1 MKTETTEKR
10 LFQYALTFKKGILI
24 GIICL
29 MIATGME
36 LAGPLIAKKIIDDH
50 IVGIEGVWHQIAEK
64 KDEKTIYYQDK
75 YYKRSD
81 RESANDHIIGKATL
95 IQIDKNYY
103 FVNREVPLTGKR
115 SVNGDQVTIQTPE
128 GPIKASGQKLS
139 LTDLAQFIKPEKR
152 PIMLL
157 LGLYVL
163 LLVVAGLF
171 QFFQTYMLQKSS
183 NQIVKKMR
191 NDVFSHIQRLPIQ
204 YFVKRP
210 AGTIVARVTNDTE
223 AIRDLYERVLSIVI
237 TSFIYMFGVY
247 IAMFFLDAKLAAL
260 CLLAIPLIYIW
271 MRLYKIYGSKFNQV
285 IRSTNSK
292 INGNINEFIQG
303 MPIIQAFSREKQT
316 KKEFEILN
324 TRHFT
329 YQRKLLKLNALTS
342 HNLVTF
348 FRNMT
353 FVVFI
358 WHFGSFSLEPGSV
371 VSIGLLYAFVDY
383 LTRLFGPINNI
394 VNQLPLLEQARVAG
408 GRVFQL
414 MDEEIEDVNH
424 IRIPRYQGNISFENV
439 SFAYDDEY
447 VLHDISFNIKSGET
461 AAFVGHT
468 GSGKS
473 SLMNLLFRFYDP
485 QKGKIFIDNHN
496 IKEWSRQQVRSHM
509 GIVLQDPFLFS
520 GTVLSNVT
528 MNDERISREQAIAA
542 LKAVGADRFIEKLP
556 KGYDAEVT
564 EGGTTFSLGERQL
577 ISFAR
582 ALAFDPAILVLDE
595 ATANIDTESE
605 TLIQEAL
612 KVLKKGRTTLV
623 IAHRLSTIRDAD
635 TIFVLEHGKIK
646 ESGNHHELLEQK
658 GIYSEMYRMQQQ
670 GARMSLT

>member
-292 INGNINEFIQG
+292 INGNINESIQG

>member
-24 GIICL
+24 GIIFL

-292 INGNINEFIQG
+292 INGNINESIQG

-485 QKGKIFIDNHN
+485 QKGKIFIDHHN

>member
-292 INGNINEFIQG
+292 INGNINESIQG

-485 QKGKIFIDNHN
+485 QKGKIFIDHHN